1 MTTARYCIFIITCFF
16 WFTSLQAQH
25 SGLIPADSDGFE
37 TGDWQH
43 FRPNYI
49 GDSDEFIRP
58 RFIVTDENPISGNYS
73 LRWNGGDREHEWLM
87 LSNAFQMNM
96 PVTVSVT
103 FRINSDAAE
112 DTQWSAGLRMMESH
126 DLYSGLNVNNES
138 GTLLADGTTQ
148 TSVFEGAQ
156 KILRGT
162 NYRITIELND
172 AGLISGSVSDPATGS
187 TLWHQT
193 GKTIIKPGAIA
204 LFVHTPA
211 GSATEIM
218 FDDVEV
224 ESGEYVVVSD
234 EWTRA
239 PMPNYVVLPRLP
251 DVTQEEG
258 NWVGGHSVMRTNDG
272 TYHMWYRIRDNNVR
286 GRGYG
291 YATSTDGLNWKK
303 YEDNPVFQKDP
314 AKQYASNEKITV
326 LKVDDIFHGWYT
338 VENDGLWITNH
349 ITSKDGINWSGDQE
363 VINDQM
369 CKDADVVFLEGIFYL
384 YCIGPTYTDIAVH
397 TSTNGTD
404 WERKHVY
411 EMGTHRHLA
420 AYYDKKNQNFAL
432 YPTAGGRGVSYAVSD
447 DGIRFEPFVQTWSP
461 SAVGLDDWERAG
473 ITYFSFLRDEHG
485 HIEDADVLPVYYQ
498 ARNTYNN
505 NIPGWLYHG
514 GERVVLAGKYN
525 GLYLNLPAIAQPN
538 GSYHYNSFPY
548 GAVNADGLEIFAS
561 YQTEILITEWNPQ
574 ERSIARGTMKAD
586 EISMIQIEAERL
598 APGKTYGWMI
608 EGERVMEGVAD
619 NNGKI
624 LLRSVITA
632 ENTGRTLSFSLVRQD
647 D

>member
-1 MTTARYCIFIITCFF
+1 MSIVRSWFLFLACFL
-16 WFTSLQAQH
+16 WFTPLAAQH
-25 SGLIPADSDGFE
+25 TGLIPADSDGFE
-37 TGDWQH
+37 TGDWQN

-58 RFIVTDENPISGNYS
+58 RFSVTDENPISGNYS
-73 LRWNGGDREHEWLM
+73 LRWNGGDMEHEWLM
-87 LSNAFQMNM
+87 LSNAFQMNL

-103 FRINSDAAE
+103 FRVDSDGAE
-112 DTQWSAGLRMMESH
+112 DTQWSLGLWLMESH
-126 DLYSGLNVNNES
+126 DLYSGLNVNNDS
-138 GTLLADGTTQ
+138 GTLLADATTQ
-148 TSVFEGAQ
+148 TSDLEWAQ
-156 KILRGT
+156 KILQGT
-162 NYRITIELND
+162 DYRLAIELND
-172 AGLISGSVSDPATGS
+172 TGLISGTVTDLATGN

-211 GSATEIM
+211 GSATKMM

-258 NWVGGHSVMRTNDG
+258 NWVGGHSVMRTDDG
-272 TYHMWYRIRDNNVR
+272 TYHMWYRIRDNQVR

-291 YATSTDGLNWKK
+291 YATSTDGLNWEK
-303 YEDNPVFQKDP
+303 YEGNPVFQKDP

-326 LKVDDIFHGWYT
+326 LKVDDNFHGWYT
-338 VENDGLWITNH
+338 VEDEGLWITNH

-369 CKDADVVFLEGIFYL
+369 CKDADVVFHDGTFYL

-404 WERKHVY
+404 WERKHIY

-420 AYYDKKNQNFAL
+420 AYYDKKNQNFGL
-432 YPTAGGRGVSYAVSD
+432 YPTAGGRGVSYAVSE

-498 ARNTYNN
+498 ARNTYDN

-514 GERVVLAGKYN
+514 GERIVLAGKYN
-525 GLYLNLPAIAQPN
+525 DLYLNIPSIARPD
-538 GSYHYNSFPY
+538 GSIHYKAFPY
-548 GAVNADGLEIFAS
+548 GAVKADGLMLYTS
-561 YQTEILITEWNPQ
+561 YPTEMMMDQWAPEEHIA
-574 ERSIARGTMKAD
+574 ARGTLKSD
-586 EISMIQIEAERL
+586 EISMIQLEADGL
-598 APGKTYGWMI
+598 APGESYDLII
-608 EGERVMEGVAD
+608 EDERVTVGIAD
-619 NNGKI
+619 HDGSI
-624 LLRSVITA
+624 LLRSVITT
-632 ENTGRTLSFSLVRQD
+632 EKTGRELSFSLARNDQ
-647 D
+647 